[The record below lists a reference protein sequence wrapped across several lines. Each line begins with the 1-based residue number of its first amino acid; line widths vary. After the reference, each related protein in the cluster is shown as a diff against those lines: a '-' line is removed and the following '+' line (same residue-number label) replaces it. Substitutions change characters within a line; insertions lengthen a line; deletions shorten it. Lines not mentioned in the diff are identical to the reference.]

1 MPRCAIPGLD
11 NDTYEIVDEHHL
23 NLVKKYIPLST
34 SSIKEDYDNCN
45 LKSVN
50 SSSNQNLTKCSRWV
64 FSKQY
69 FEKTIVTEVSTETIC
84 KVNLKVCK
92 IKQQNLN

>member
-69 FEKTIVTEVSTETIC
+69 FEKTIVTEVSTETI
-84 KVNLKVCK
+84 
-92 IKQQNLN
+92 